1 MKFGIVVFPGSNC
14 DHDAYHVVRK
24 VLGQPAV
31 FLWHKDR
38 DLQDVDV
45 VILPGG
51 FAFGD
56 YLRCGAIARFSPVME
71 EVVRFAGKGGK
82 VLGICNGFQVLT
94 EAGLLPGALLQNASC
109 KFVCRQVELMVE
121 NDQTPFSKALQGGQ
135 RIRMPVAHG
144 DGNYF
149 IDDDG
154 LRRLEGEGR
163 IVFRYIDNP
172 NGSRANIAG
181 VINDGGNVLGLA
193 SSSARAKTRGWWTS
207 AKGWRSPSRWR
218 ATTTRATSS
227 RTRAPPPAWAESSG
241 TSSLWERARS
251 HCSTPCDSA
260 KGRTPRRAT
269 SSKGWWRE
277 SPATA
282 IASAFPPSV
291 GRSPSTPATK
301 ETAWSTSSPPRGCP
315 QTRSSS

>member
-14 DHDAYHVVRK
+14 DHDAYHVVHK

-38 DLQDVDV
+38 DLQGSDV

-71 EVVRFAGKGGK
+71 EVVRFAAKGGK

-109 KFVCRQVELMVE
+109 KFVCRQVEVMVE
-121 NDQTPFSKALQGGQ
+121 NDRTPFSKALGGGQ

-149 IDDDG
+149 IDDEG
-154 LRRLEGEGR
+154 LRRLEGEGQ

-181 VINDGGNVLGLA
+181 IINGAGNVLGLM
-193 SSSARAKTRGWWTS
+193 
-207 AKGWRSPSRWR
+207 PH
-218 ATTTRATSS
+218 
-227 RTRAPPPAWAESSG
+227 P
-241 TSSLWERARS
+241 ERASEAVLGGSDGRLVFESLLRS
-251 HCSTPCDSA
+251 
-260 KGRTPRRAT
+260 
-269 SSKGWWRE
+269 
-277 SPATA
+277 
-282 IASAFPPSV
+282 
-291 GRSPSTPATK
+291 
-301 ETAWSTSSPPRGCP
+301 
-315 QTRSSS
+315 

>member
-14 DHDAYHVVRK
+14 DHDAYHVVHK

-38 DLQDVDV
+38 DLQGADV

-109 KFVCRQVELMVE
+109 KFVCREVELMVE
-121 NDQTPFSKALQGGQ
+121 NDQTPFSKALEGGQ

-181 VINDGGNVLGLA
+181 IVNDGGNVLGLM
-193 SSSARAKTRGWWTS
+193 
-207 AKGWRSPSRWR
+207 PH
-218 ATTTRATSS
+218 
-227 RTRAPPPAWAESSG
+227 P
-241 TSSLWERARS
+241 ERAS
-251 HCSTPCDSA
+251 EAVLGGSD
-260 KGRTPRRAT
+260 GRLIFE
-269 SSKGWWRE
+269 SLLGSQRE
-277 SPATA
+277 
-282 IASAFPPSV
+282 
-291 GRSPSTPATK
+291 
-301 ETAWSTSSPPRGCP
+301 
-315 QTRSSS
+315 